1 MATSHALA
9 NGDSPAAAWQLNES
23 GIAVWPVGAFEQH
36 GPHLPVDTDGLL
48 AQYFAEFVAGEL
60 GACLLP
66 LQAVGTSLEHTG
78 FRGSFSLTPELLM
91 QLVRNWAD
99 ELEAQNF
106 HTCIVVNFHGG
117 NFSLA
122 PAVRD
127 INRKDRRIK
136 FLLVNSWE
144 FISSATEEVHGGEFE
159 TSLMLHLFPS
169 LVKKNAVDEDP
180 CKAEPPFG
188 KSDLNTFGF
197 GRISGSGVWGYPT
210 KASAVKGRKWLA
222 GMKAGMLPHINK
234 QLDRLSQ
241 DRRYGGPGPV
251 ALRPMT
257 EADIPLGMRL
267 KRLAH
272 WNQLEGDWRM
282 LLAASGGGNFV
293 ALHNGTAAGTVTTVT
308 YQDHFSWIGMVLVDP
323 ANRRCGVGTALLT
336 AAVDYAGAFGPV
348 RLDATPAG
356 EKLYDALGFREESRL
371 ARYECRNFAAVPP
384 AAALRTKPITARS
397 INAVATYDAQIFGAE
412 RKSVLKS
419 LQSMAP
425 ELGYV
430 AMEGKAIIGF
440 CLGRAGEDFT
450 QIGPVVADSPT
461 VAAALLYQAL
471 AQCRGQDVIIDSLD
485 RQAAFNGVLA
495 ELGFQVQRPFIRMCK
510 GKLKHPGVPQ
520 MQFAIAGP
528 EVG

>member
-1 MATSHALA
+1 
-9 NGDSPAAAWQLNES
+9 
-23 GIAVWPVGAFEQH
+23 
-36 GPHLPVDTDGLL
+36 
-48 AQYFAEFVAGEL
+48 
-60 GACLLP
+60 
-66 LQAVGTSLEHTG
+66 
-78 FRGSFSLTPELLM
+78 
-91 QLVRNWAD
+91 
-99 ELEAQNF
+99 
-106 HTCIVVNFHGG
+106 
-117 NFSLA
+117 
-122 PAVRD
+122 
-127 INRKDRRIK
+127 
-136 FLLVNSWE
+136 
-144 FISSATEEVHGGEFE
+144 
-159 TSLMLHLFPS
+159 
-169 LVKKNAVDEDP
+169 
-180 CKAEPPFG
+180 
-188 KSDLNTFGF
+188 
-197 GRISGSGVWGYPT
+197 
-210 KASAVKGRKWLA
+210 
-222 GMKAGMLPHINK
+222 
-234 QLDRLSQ
+234 
-241 DRRYGGPGPV
+241 
-251 ALRPMT
+251 
-257 EADIPLGMRL
+257 MRL

-293 ALHNGTAAGTVTTVT
+293 ALHNGTAVGTVTTVT

-323 ANRRCGVGTALLT
+323 ASRRCGVGKALLT

-371 ARYECRNFAAVPP
+371 ARYECRNFAAVLP

-397 INAVATYDAQIFGAE
+397 INAVARYDAQIFGAE

-425 ELGYV
+425 ELGFV
-430 AMEGKAIIGF
+430 AMDGKAIIGF
-440 CLGRAGEDFT
+440 CLGRAGENFT